1 MHLECVWN
9 DARAS
14 IRQPRTTAASAAIVT
29 ACLEIQ
35 MNAVPVS
42 MITRRLLQGALAL
55 GLSSAAADSLTL
67 TELPAPDGYVVA
79 GVTNIAADGTVI
91 GVVYPDG
98 LVVRWRP
105 GMTPEVLGGGMT
117 FTLDNITPL
126 ISKDGSAIATTG
138 YFDDG
143 GEALVAAPE
152 LWIGGTDWARITGT
166 TLGNASVFGMS
177 WDGSVLTG
185 SAEPAVPPAEGPWPQ
200 LPWSWTGA
208 GGQVELALPE
218 DAFSGQAWAASND
231 GHVVAG
237 FGEPAAD
244 DFTRYGL
251 RWDDG
256 VPSWITDAIGQRV
269 GQAIGCNSDCSVI
282 VGAGVDGGLGD
293 PRAWR
298 WSAGDGVQYLDLP
311 EGAQAGA
318 VTYAFESSE
327 NGDVVVGS
335 YVVFDP
341 NLGPTNHGFYWS
353 ADGGMRD
360 ITLYLADYGIT
371 FGAADWVD
379 LLVNGVTPDGHTL
392 LLNGLDA
399 DYQRRRAVVQIMPDD
414 WIFADGFEGFG
425 PLRPAR

>member
-1 MHLECVWN
+1 M
-9 DARAS
+9 
-14 IRQPRTTAASAAIVT
+14 SAI
-29 ACLEIQ
+29 
-35 MNAVPVS
+35 AVS
-42 MITRRLLQGALAL
+42 TITRLFQGALAL
-55 GLSSAAADSLTL
+55 GLTSAAADSVSL
-67 TELPAPDGYVVA
+67 TELPVPDGYAVA
-79 GVTNIAADGTVI
+79 GAANIAADGTVI

-98 LVVRWRP
+98 FVVRWRP
-105 GMTPEVLGGGMT
+105 GASPEVLGGGLT

-126 ISKDGSAIATTG
+126 ISKDGSVIATTG

-143 GEALVAAPE
+143 GESPVAAPE
-152 LWIGGTDWARITGT
+152 RWIGATDWARISGT
-166 TLGNASVFGMS
+166 TLGNASVFGLS
-177 WDGSVLTG
+177 SDGAVLTG
-185 SAEPAVPPAEGPWPQ
+185 SADPAVPPPQGPWPQ
-200 LPWSWTGA
+200 LPWTWTA
-208 GGQVELALPE
+208 VAGQVELALPA

-231 GHVVAG
+231 GRVVAG

-256 VPSWITDAIGQRV
+256 VPRWISDANGQRV

-298 WSAGDGVQYLDLP
+298 WRPGDGLRYLDLP
-311 EGAQAGA
+311 PGAQADA

-327 NGDVVVGS
+327 DGNVVVGS

-341 NLGPTNHGFYWS
+341 ALGPTNHGFYWS

-360 ITLYLADYGIT
+360 ITQYLADYGIT

-379 LLVNGVTPDGHTL
+379 LLVNGVTPDGRTL
-392 LLNGLDA
+392 LLNGMDA
-399 DYQRRRAVVQIMPDD
+399 GYQRRRAVVQIVADD
-414 WIFADGFEGFG
+414 WIFTDGFEGVV
-425 PLRPAR
+425 PLRPTR

>member
-1 MHLECVWN
+1 
-9 DARAS
+9 
-14 IRQPRTTAASAAIVT
+14 
-29 ACLEIQ
+29 
-35 MNAVPVS
+35 MNAAPVS
-42 MITRRLLQGALAL
+42 TITRCLLHGALAL
-55 GLSSAAADSLTL
+55 GLSSAAADSVTL
-67 TELPAPDGYVVA
+67 TELPAPEGYAVA
-79 GVTNIAADGTVI
+79 GVANIAADGTVI
-91 GVVYPDG
+91 GVAYPDG

-105 GMTPEVLGGGMT
+105 GASPEVLGGGMT

-126 ISKDGSAIATTG
+126 ISKDGAVIATTG

-152 LWIGGTDWARITGT
+152 RWIGATDWSRITGT
-166 TLGNASVFGMS
+166 TLGNASVFGLS
-177 WDGSVLTG
+177 SDGNVLTG
-185 SAEPAVPPAEGPWPQ
+185 SAEPAVPPPEGPWPQ
-200 LPWSWTGA
+200 LPWSWTA
-208 GGQVELALPE
+208 IAGQVELALPA

-237 FGEPAAD
+237 FGEPAPD

-256 VPSWITDAIGQRV
+256 VPSWIVDANGQRV

-298 WSAGDGVQYLDLP
+298 WRAGEGLHYLDLP
-311 EGAQAGA
+311 EGAQADA
-318 VTYAFESSE
+318 VTYAFESSQDG
-327 NGDVVVGS
+327 NVVVGS

-341 NLGPTNHGFYWS
+341 TLGPTNHGFYWT
-353 ADGGMRD
+353 ADGGMQD
-360 ITLYLADYGIT
+360 ITGFLAGYGID

-379 LLVNGVTPDGHTL
+379 LLVNGVTPDGSTL

-399 DYQRRRAVVQIMPDD
+399 DYVRRRAVVHIVRDD
-414 WIFADGFEGFG
+414 WIFADGFEGVG
-425 PLRPAR
+425 PLGASQ

>member
-1 MHLECVWN
+1 MIASPSP
-9 DARAS
+9 ARPSLRPLCAALLLCGAS
-14 IRQPRTTAASAAIVT
+14 
-29 ACLEIQ
+29 
-35 MNAVPVS
+35 
-42 MITRRLLQGALAL
+42 GALA
-55 GLSSAAADSLTL
+55 DTVTL
-67 TELPAPDGYVVA
+67 IELPAPEGYAVA
-79 GVTNIAADGTVI
+79 GVSNITADGTVI

-98 LVVRWRP
+98 FVVRWQP
-105 GMTPEVLGGGMT
+105 GATPEVLGGGLT

-143 GEALVAAPE
+143 GEAPVAAPE
-152 LWIGGTDWARITGT
+152 LWTGGTDWARIGGASA
-166 TLGNASVFGMS
+166 TLGNASVFGVS
-177 WDGSVLTG
+177 YDGSVLTG
-185 SAEPAVPPAEGPWPQ
+185 SAEPAVPPPEGPWPQ
-200 LPWSWTGA
+200 LPWSWTAA
-208 GGQVELALPE
+208 GGQVPLALPV
-218 DAFSGQAWAASND
+218 DGFSAQAWAASND
-231 GHVVAG
+231 GRVVAG
-237 FGEPAAD
+237 FGEPAPD

-256 VPSWITDAIGQRV
+256 VPSWITDGNGQRV

-282 VGAGVDGGLGD
+282 VGAGVENGLGD

-298 WSAGDGVQYLDLP
+298 WRAGIGLDYLDLP

-327 NGDVVVGS
+327 DGDVVVGS

-341 NLGPTNHGFYWS
+341 NLGPTNHGFYWTA
-353 ADGGMRD
+353 ADGPQD
-360 ITLYLADYGIT
+360 ITAFLAGWGIE
-371 FGAADWVD
+371 FGASDWVD

-399 DYQRRRAVVQIMPDD
+399 NYLRRRAVVQIAQDD

-425 PLRPAR
+425 PLRAR